1 MTEQTDAQVRWQT
14 TPRPLN
20 FVRIRLERG
29 GQAEFIRSV
38 LETTKTVLLDKL
50 GQLREDG
57 LPEDDPAPVTAAP
70 IPMPPEIAVA
80 ILQIMKAVKP
90 LSKDGEVT
98 EGKKFK
104 YVSVDQFFEMLGPL
118 MAEAGLLTVLHE
130 VGAEISPSAPRSVSF
145 RAGSSMMPS

>member
-57 LPEDDPAPVTAAP
+57 LPEDDP
-70 IPMPPEIAVA
+70 EIE
-80 ILQIMKAVKP
+80 
-90 LSKDGEVT
+90 EVT
-98 EGKKFK
+98 RK
-104 YVSVDQFFEMLGPL
+104 LRWTIR
-118 MAEAGLLTVLHE
+118 A
-130 VGAEISPSAPRSVSF
+130 VGDLDYGIIELQPDPARV
-145 RAGSSMMPS
+145 R